1 MKKYN
6 YKKRKFWLSYST
18 EATEVFS
25 LFFNSDNSLVSMPN
39 SSSLKALGFSQPSF
53 KHEKII
59 NGNILSS
66 NFGDGNFCYKAGW
79 EIDLILW
86 FSAF

>member
-1 MKKYN
+1 
-6 YKKRKFWLSYST
+6 
-18 EATEVFS
+18 
-25 LFFNSDNSLVSMPN
+25 MPN

-66 NFGDGNFCYKAGW
+66 DFGDGNFCYKAGW